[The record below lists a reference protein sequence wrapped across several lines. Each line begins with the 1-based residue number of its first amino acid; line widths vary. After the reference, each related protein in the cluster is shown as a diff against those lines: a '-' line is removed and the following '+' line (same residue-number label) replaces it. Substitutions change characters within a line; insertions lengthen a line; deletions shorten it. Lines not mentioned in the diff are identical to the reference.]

1 MRACGID
8 LPASDQ
14 IGQIADTIL
23 SADALRNLGDQ
34 RAHKLTEALHYLE
47 HRIDRML
54 DSHLAAAAA
63 VAADDGAE
71 PAADDPVSTANGA
84 NDNDHHADATVLALA
99 APLAGV
105 ATTLETEAEP
115 QPTPSAEGDSAA
127 AAFSPRRTPPS
138 SRWTTTWC

>member
-54 DSHLAAAAA
+54 DGHLAAAAA
-63 VAADDGAE
+63 LAADDGAE

-84 NDNDHHADATVLALA
+84 NDNDHRADAAVLALA

-105 ATTLETEAEP
+105 ATTLETEAGIA
-115 QPTPSAEGDSAA
+115 PTPV
-127 AAFSPRRTPPS
+127 R
-138 SRWTTTWC
+138 